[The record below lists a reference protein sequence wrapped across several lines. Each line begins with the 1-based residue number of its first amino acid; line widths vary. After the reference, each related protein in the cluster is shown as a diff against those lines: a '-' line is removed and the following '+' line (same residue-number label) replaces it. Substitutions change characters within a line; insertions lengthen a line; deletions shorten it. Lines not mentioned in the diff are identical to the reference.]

1 MIRHYNIPIFL
12 PELACPY
19 RCVYCNQ
26 FSITG
31 LNNFVKPEDVK
42 NIIDRHLSSFKEEN
56 RFAEVA
62 FFGGNFTGLPVNMQN
77 DYLEIVQPY
86 LDRNL
91 VHGIRCSTR
100 PDYISLQRVKEIK
113 SYGMRN
119 IELGAQSTDDEV
131 LKYCKRGHTYNDI
144 VEASQII
151 LSEDITLGLQMMIG
165 LPYDSEEKDFQTAR
179 DIVSLGAR
187 ETRIYPCIV
196 VQDTELET
204 MYNSGE
210 YKALS
215 IEEAV
220 IRSSRLYTYFIE
232 NQVKVLRIG
241 LHASDE
247 LDNEAYV
254 AGPYHKNFAE
264 MVFSNIWKEKLTHD
278 LFLEDTR
285 PCASTIETKNRKI
298 IINVPASQINHAIG
312 WKGENKK
319 MLSER
324 FGNVV
329 FKVNETTSRDASMTP
344 IKSANIDTSQQL
356 NEFASMIPIKS
367 TNIDT
372 SQQLNEFASMIPIK
386 STNIDTSEE
395 SNEFNFTITT
405 KEDLPT
411 VIADSRMPEEAK
423 KNLKKLG
430 NVLFINPTSITYD
443 SISSHP
449 DIFFFQKDD
458 ALIYAQNAPKKIIK
472 ELKKRKI
479 NLIEGEKE
487 VGKKYP
493 DTVPYNAVGIGNLLI
508 HNLKY
513 TDAKILSSY
522 KNHIHVNQGYTRCN
536 LLALNENC
544 FITSDEAISR
554 QLSAVSYQLSA
565 ISNVNRQQT
574 TDNRLCPHE
583 SLVETYGRTS
593 EYMSVLYIDPR
604 QIKLEGQKNGFFP
617 GCCGIWRNNL
627 IVCGSTKY
635 LKEKE
640 ELDKFLKDNDFN
652 LIELYDGELIDVG
665 SIFFN

>member
-1 MIRHYNIPIFL
+1 MIKYYNIPIFL

-42 NIIDRHLSSFKEEN
+42 NIIDSHLASFKEKN
-56 RFAEVA
+56 RFVEVA
-62 FFGGNFTGLPVNMQN
+62 FFGGNFTGLPVGMQN
-77 DYLEIVQPY
+77 DYLAVVQPY
-86 LDRNL
+86 LDKNL

-113 SYGMRN
+113 HLGMRN
-119 IELGAQSTDDEV
+119 IELGAQSTNDEV
-131 LKYCKRGHTYNDI
+131 LKHCKRGHTYNDI
-144 VEASQII
+144 AEASQII
-151 LSEDITLGLQMMIG
+151 LSEGITLGLQMMIG
-165 LPYDSEEKDFQTAR
+165 LPFDSEEKDFHTAE
-179 DIVSLGAR
+179 DIVNLGAK

-196 VQDTELET
+196 VKDTELES

-220 IRSSRLYTYFIE
+220 KRSSKLYTYFTD

-264 MVFSNIWKEKLTHD
+264 MVFSNIWKEKLTQT
-278 LFLEDTR
+278 LTK
-285 PCASTIETKNRKI
+285 TETLKNI

-319 MLSER
+319 MLEEK
-324 FGNVV
+324 FDEVI
-329 FKVNETTSRDASMTP
+329 FKATE
-344 IKSANIDTSQQL
+344 SQCRRVA
-356 NEFASMIPIKS
+356 EF
-367 TNIDT
+367 D
-372 SQQLNEFASMIPIK
+372 
-386 STNIDTSEE
+386 
-395 SNEFNFTITT
+395 FTITT
-405 KEDLPT
+405 KEEIPT
-411 VIADSRMPEEAK
+411 IIADSRMPEEAK

-430 NVLFINPTSITYD
+430 NVLFLNPTETTYK
-443 SISSHP
+443 SISAHP

-458 ALIYAQNAPKKIIK
+458 TLIYAPNAPKRIVK

-479 NLIEGEKE
+479 KLIEGKKE

-493 DTVPYNAVGIGNLLI
+493 GTVPYNAVGIGNTLI
-508 HNLKY
+508 HNLKH
-513 TDAKILSSY
+513 TDPKILSSY
-522 KNHIHVNQGYTRCN
+522 ENHINVNQGYTRCN

-544 FITSDEAISR
+544 FITSDVAICRDASTMSFIK
-554 QLSAVSYQLSA
+554 QNENPFTEDIV
-565 ISNVNRQQT
+565 
-574 TDNRLCPHE
+574 D
-583 SLVETYGRTS
+583 TS
-593 EYMSVLYIDPR
+593 VQKFVLYIDPK
-604 QIKLEGQKNGFFP
+604 QIKLEGHDHGFFP
-617 GCCGIWRNNL
+617 GCCGVWKNNL
-627 IVCGSTKY
+627 VVCGSTKH

-640 ELDKFLKDNDFN
+640 ELDKFLKENNFN

-665 SIFFN
+665 SVFFN

>member
-56 RFAEVA
+56 RFVEVA

-165 LPYDSEEKDFQTAR
+165 LPFDSEEKDYQTAK
-179 DIVSLGAR
+179 DIVNLGAR

-196 VQDTELET
+196 VKDTELET

-220 IRSSRLYTYFIE
+220 KRSSRLYTYFIE

-264 MVFSNIWKEKLTHD
+264 MVFSHIWKEKLTHD

-298 IINVPASQINHAIG
+298 IINVPESQINHAIG

-319 MLSER
+319 MLLEM
-324 FGNVV
+324 FDNVV
-329 FKVNETTSRDASMTP
+329 FKVNETTSRD
-344 IKSANIDTSQQL
+344 
-356 NEFASMIPIKS
+356 
-367 TNIDT
+367 
-372 SQQLNEFASMIPIK
+372 ASMIPIK

-405 KEDLPT
+405 KDELPT

-458 ALIYAQNAPKKIIK
+458 TLIYAQNAPKKIIK

-513 TDAKILSSY
+513 TDPKILSSY

-554 QLSAVSYQLSA
+554 QLSA

-593 EYMSVLYIDPR
+593 VLYIDPK

-617 GCCGIWRNNL
+617 GCCGVWKNNL

-640 ELDKFLKDNDFN
+640 ELDKFLQDNNFN

-665 SIFFN
+665 SVFLIDNEQFTINN

>member
-56 RFAEVA
+56 RFVEVA

-119 IELGAQSTDDEV
+119 IELGAQSTNDEV

-165 LPYDSEEKDFQTAR
+165 LPFDSEEKDYQTAK
-179 DIVSLGAR
+179 DIINLGAR

-196 VQDTELET
+196 VKDTELET

-254 AGPYHKNFAE
+254 AGPYHRNFAE
-264 MVFSNIWKEKLTHD
+264 MVFSHIWKEKFENLKISESENLKKD
-278 LFLEDTR
+278 
-285 PCASTIETKNRKI
+285 I
-298 IINVPASQINHAIG
+298 IINVPESQINHAIG

-319 MLSER
+319 LLLEQFRS
-324 FGNVV
+324 VD
-329 FKVNETTSRDASMTP
+329 FKCRD
-344 IKSANIDTSQQL
+344 
-356 NEFASMIPIKS
+356 ASMIPIKS

-386 STNIDTSEE
+386 STNIDTSQQL
-395 SNEFNFTITT
+395 NEFYFTITS

-554 QLSAVSYQLSA
+554 QLSA

-593 EYMSVLYIDPR
+593 EYMSVLYIDPK

-617 GCCGIWRNNL
+617 GCCGVWKNNL
-627 IVCGSTKY
+627 IVCGSTKN
-635 LKEKE
+635 LKEKA
-640 ELDKFLKDNDFN
+640 ELDKFLKDNNFN
-652 LIELYDGELIDVG
+652 LIELYDGDLIDVG
-665 SIFFN
+665 SVFFN

>member
-1 MIRHYNIPIFL
+1 MIKHYNIPIFL

-31 LNNFVKPEDVK
+31 LNAFVKPEDVK
-42 NIIDRHLSSFKEEN
+42 NIIDSHLSSFKEEN
-56 RFAEVA
+56 RFVEVA
-62 FFGGNFTGLPVNMQN
+62 FFGGNFTGLPIKMQN

-86 LDRNL
+86 LDKNL
-91 VHGIRCSTR
+91 IHGIRCSTR
-100 PDYISLQRVKEIK
+100 PDYIDLKRVREIK

-119 IELGAQSTDDEV
+119 IELGAQSTNDDV
-131 LKYCKRGHTYNDI
+131 LKHCKRGHTYNDI

-165 LPYDSEEKDFQTAR
+165 LPSDSEEKDFQTAK
-179 DIVSLGAR
+179 DIVYLGAK

-196 VQDTELET
+196 VKDTELEM

-220 IRSSRLYTYFIE
+220 VRSSKLYTYFAE

-264 MVFSNIWKEKLTHD
+264 MVFSRIWRDNLKTLKPENLRSKD
-278 LFLEDTR
+278 
-285 PCASTIETKNRKI
+285 I
-298 IINVPASQINHAIG
+298 IINVPESQINHAIG

-319 MLSER
+319 MLSEW
-324 FGNVV
+324 FGNVI
-329 FKVNETTSRDASMTP
+329 FKVNKTTSRDASMT
-344 IKSANIDTSQQL
+344 
-356 NEFASMIPIKS
+356 PIKS

-372 SQQLNEFASMIPIK
+372 SQQLNEFY
-386 STNIDTSEE
+386 
-395 SNEFNFTITT
+395 FTITL

-411 VIADSRMPEEAK
+411 IIADSKMPEEAK

-458 ALIYAQNAPKKIIK
+458 ALIYAPNAPKKIVK

-493 DTVPYNAVGIGNLLI
+493 ETVPYNAVGIGNLLI
-508 HNLKY
+508 HNLRH
-513 TDAKILSSY
+513 TDETILSSY
-522 KNHIHVNQGYTRCN
+522 ENHINVNQGYTRCN
-536 LLALNENC
+536 LLALNENA
-544 FITSDEAISR
+544 FITSDVGIFNA
-554 QLSAVSYQLSA
+554 
-565 ISNVNRQQT
+565 VNRQQT
-574 TDNRLCPHE
+574 TDNSLYPHE
-583 SLVETYGRTS
+583 SHVETYGRTS
-593 EYMSVLYIDPR
+593 VLYIDPK

-617 GCCGIWRNNL
+617 GCCGVWKNNL
-627 IVCGSTKY
+627 IVCGSTKN
-635 LKEKE
+635 LKEKA
-640 ELDKFLKDNDFN
+640 ELDKFLKDNNFN
-652 LIELYDGELIDVG
+652 LIELYDGDLIDVG

>member
-1 MIRHYNIPIFL
+1 MIKHYNIPIFL

-31 LNNFVKPEDVK
+31 LNAFVKPEDVK
-42 NIIDRHLSSFKEEN
+42 NIIDNHLSSFKEEN
-56 RFAEVA
+56 RFVEVA
-62 FFGGNFTGLPVNMQN
+62 FFGGNFTGLPIKMQN

-86 LDRNL
+86 LDKNL
-91 VHGIRCSTR
+91 IHGIRCSTR
-100 PDYISLQRVKEIK
+100 PDYIDLKRVREIK

-119 IELGAQSTDDEV
+119 IELGAQSTNDDV
-131 LKYCKRGHTYNDI
+131 LKHCKRGHTYNDI

-165 LPYDSEEKDFQTAR
+165 LPSDSEEKDFQTAK
-179 DIVSLGAR
+179 DIVDLGAK

-196 VQDTELET
+196 VKDTELEM

-220 IRSSRLYTYFIE
+220 VRSSKLYTYFAE

-264 MVFSNIWKEKLTHD
+264 MVFSRIWRDNLKTLKPENLRSKD
-278 LFLEDTR
+278 
-285 PCASTIETKNRKI
+285 I
-298 IINVPASQINHAIG
+298 IINVPESQINHAIG

-319 MLSER
+319 MLSEK
-324 FGNVV
+324 FDEVF
-329 FKVNETTSRDASMTP
+329 FKVNKTTSRDASMTP
-344 IKSANIDTSQQL
+344 IKL
-356 NEFASMIPIKS
+356 

-372 SQQLNEFASMIPIK
+372 SQQLNEFY
-386 STNIDTSEE
+386 
-395 SNEFNFTITT
+395 FTITL

-411 VIADSRMPEEAK
+411 IIADSKMPEEAK
-423 KNLKKLG
+423 KNLKKIG

-458 ALIYAQNAPKKIIK
+458 ALIYAPNAPKRIIK

-479 NLIEGEKE
+479 KLIEGKKE

-493 DTVPYNAVGIGNLLI
+493 ETVPYNAVGIGNLLI
-508 HNLKY
+508 HNLKH
-513 TDAKILSSY
+513 TDETILSFY
-522 KNHIHVNQGYTRCN
+522 ENHINVNQGYTRCN
-536 LLALNENC
+536 LLALNENA
-544 FITSDEAISR
+544 FITSDVGIFN
-554 QLSAVSYQLSA
+554 AVNS
-565 ISNVNRQQT
+565 QQT
-574 TDNRLCPHE
+574 TDNSLYPHE

-593 EYMSVLYIDPR
+593 VLYIDPK

-617 GCCGIWRNNL
+617 GCCGVWKNNL
-627 IVCGSTKY
+627 IVCGSTKN
-635 LKEKE
+635 LKEKA
-640 ELDKFLKDNDFN
+640 ELDKFLKDNNFN
-652 LIELYDGELIDVG
+652 LIELYDGDLIDVG

>member
-1 MIRHYNIPIFL
+1 MIKHYNIPIFL

-42 NIIDRHLSSFKEEN
+42 HIIDSHLSSFKEEN
-56 RFAEVA
+56 RFVEVA
-62 FFGGNFTGLPVNMQN
+62 FFGGNFTGLPVGMQN
-77 DYLEIVQPY
+77 DYLEVVQPY
-86 LDRNL
+86 LDKNL

-100 PDYISLQRVKEIK
+100 PDYIDLKRVREIK
-113 SYGMRN
+113 SYGMCN
-119 IELGAQSTDDEV
+119 IELGAQSTDNEV

-165 LPYDSEEKDFQTAR
+165 LPFDSDEKDLQTAK
-179 DIVSLGAR
+179 DIVNLGAK

-196 VQDTELET
+196 VKDTELEM

-220 IRSSRLYTYFIE
+220 ERSSKLYNYFTE

-241 LHASDE
+241 LHTSDE

-264 MVFSNIWKEKLTHD
+264 MVFSHIWKEKFENLKTSESENLKKD
-278 LFLEDTR
+278 
-285 PCASTIETKNRKI
+285 I

-312 WKGENKK
+312 WNGENKK
-319 MLSER
+319 LLLEQFRS
-324 FGNVV
+324 VD
-329 FKVNETTSRDASMTP
+329 FKCRD
-344 IKSANIDTSQQL
+344 
-356 NEFASMIPIKS
+356 
-367 TNIDT
+367 
-372 SQQLNEFASMIPIK
+372 ASMIPIK

-395 SNEFNFTITT
+395 SNEFNFTITS

-411 VIADSRMPEEAK
+411 IIADSRMPEEAK

-430 NVLFINPTSITYD
+430 NVLFINPASITYN

-458 ALIYAQNAPKKIIK
+458 ALIYAPNAPKKIIK

-479 NLIEGEKE
+479 KLIEGEKE

-493 DTVPYNAVGIGNLLI
+493 ETVPYNAVGIGNLLI
-508 HNLKY
+508 HNLKH
-513 TDAKILSSY
+513 TDTKILSSY
-522 KNHIHVNQGYTRCN
+522 ENHIHVNQGYTRCN

-544 FITSDEAISR
+544 FITSDEAVSR
-554 QLSAVSYQLSA
+554 QLSAVSYQLST
-565 ISNVNRQQT
+565 ISNVNGQQA
-574 TDNRLCPHE
+574 TDNRLYPHE

-593 EYMSVLYIDPR
+593 EYISILYIDPK

-617 GCCGIWRNNL
+617 GCCGVWKNNL

-640 ELDKFLKDNDFN
+640 ELDKFLQDNNFN

-665 SIFFN
+665 SVFLETENLRT

>member
-1 MIRHYNIPIFL
+1 MIKHYNIPIFL

-31 LNNFVKPEDVK
+31 LNAFVKPEDVK
-42 NIIDRHLSSFKEEN
+42 NIIDSHLSSFKEEN
-56 RFAEVA
+56 RFVEVA
-62 FFGGNFTGLPVNMQN
+62 FFGGNFTGLPIKMQN

-86 LDRNL
+86 LDKNL
-91 VHGIRCSTR
+91 IHGIRCSTR
-100 PDYISLQRVKEIK
+100 PDYIDLKRVREIK

-119 IELGAQSTDDEV
+119 IELGAQSTNDDV
-131 LKYCKRGHTYNDI
+131 LKHCKRGHTYNDI

-165 LPYDSEEKDFQTAR
+165 LPSDSEEKDFQTAK
-179 DIVSLGAR
+179 DIVDLGAK

-196 VQDTELET
+196 VKDTELEM

-220 IRSSRLYTYFIE
+220 VRSSKLYTYFAE

-264 MVFSNIWKEKLTHD
+264 MVFSRIWRDNLKTLKPENLRSKD
-278 LFLEDTR
+278 
-285 PCASTIETKNRKI
+285 I
-298 IINVPASQINHAIG
+298 IINVPESQINHAIG

-319 MLSER
+319 MLSEK
-324 FGNVV
+324 FDEVF
-329 FKVNETTSRDASMTP
+329 FKVNKTTSRDASMTP
-344 IKSANIDTSQQL
+344 IKL
-356 NEFASMIPIKS
+356 

-372 SQQLNEFASMIPIK
+372 SQQLNEFY
-386 STNIDTSEE
+386 
-395 SNEFNFTITT
+395 FTITL

-411 VIADSRMPEEAK
+411 IIADSKMPEEAK
-423 KNLKKLG
+423 KNLKKIG
-430 NVLFINPTSITYD
+430 NVLFINSTSITYD

-458 ALIYAQNAPKKIIK
+458 ALIYAPNAPKKIVK

-493 DTVPYNAVGIGNLLI
+493 ETVPYNAVGIGNLLI
-508 HNLKY
+508 HNLKH
-513 TDAKILSSY
+513 TDSKILSSY
-522 KNHIHVNQGYTRCN
+522 ENQIHVNQGYTRCN

-544 FITSDEAISR
+544 FITSDEAVSR
-554 QLSAVSYQLSA
+554 QLSA
-565 ISNVNRQQT
+565 ISNVNGQQT
-574 TDNRLCPHE
+574 TDNRLCSHE
-583 SLVETYGRTS
+583 SFVETYGRTS
-593 EYMSVLYIDPR
+593 EYISVLYIDPK

-617 GCCGIWRNNL
+617 GCCGVWKNNL
-627 IVCGSTKY
+627 IVCGSTKN
-635 LKEKE
+635 LKEKTE
-640 ELDKFLKDNDFN
+640 
-652 LIELYDGELIDVG
+652 
-665 SIFFN
+665 

>member
-42 NIIDRHLSSFKEEN
+42 NIIDSHLSSFKEEN
-56 RFAEVA
+56 RFVEVA

-119 IELGAQSTDDEV
+119 IELGAQSTNDEV
-131 LKYCKRGHTYNDI
+131 LKYCKRGHTFNDI

-165 LPYDSEEKDFQTAR
+165 LPHDSEEKDYQTAK
-179 DIVSLGAR
+179 DIINLGAR

-196 VQDTELET
+196 VKDTELET

-220 IRSSRLYTYFIE
+220 ERSSKLYTYFAE

-264 MVFSNIWKEKLTHD
+264 MVFSRIWRDNLKTLKPENLRSKD
-278 LFLEDTR
+278 
-285 PCASTIETKNRKI
+285 I
-298 IINVPASQINHAIG
+298 IINVPESQINHAIG

-319 MLSER
+319 MLSEK
-324 FGNVV
+324 FDEVF
-329 FKVNETTSRDASMTP
+329 FKVNKTTSRDASMT
-344 IKSANIDTSQQL
+344 
-356 NEFASMIPIKS
+356 PIKS

-372 SQQLNEFASMIPIK
+372 SQQLNEFASMTPIK
-386 STNIDTSEE
+386 LTNIDTSQQL
-395 SNEFNFTITT
+395 NEFYFTITL

-411 VIADSRMPEEAK
+411 IIADSKMPEEAK
-423 KNLKKLG
+423 KNLKKIG

-458 ALIYAQNAPKKIIK
+458 ALIYAPNAPKKIVK

-493 DTVPYNAVGIGNLLI
+493 ETVPYNAVGIGNLLI
-508 HNLKY
+508 HNLKH
-513 TDAKILSSY
+513 TDSKILSSY
-522 KNHIHVNQGYTRCN
+522 ENQIHVNQGYTRCN

-554 QLSAVSYQLSA
+554 QLSA

-574 TDNRLCPHE
+574 TDNRLYPHE
-583 SLVETYGRTS
+583 SLVDTYGRTS
-593 EYMSVLYIDPR
+593 EYISVLYIDPK

-617 GCCGIWRNNL
+617 GCCGVWKNNL
-627 IVCGSTKY
+627 IVCGSTKN

-640 ELDKFLKDNDFN
+640 ELDKFLQDNNFN

-665 SIFFN
+665 SVFFN